1 MHLTKPFARWQFSG
15 TGGVGNI
22 RRSSVSSDSRPFDG
36 PDDYDLTHGR
46 ELAVYPDRVL
56 HIFCFRILARMALL

>member
-1 MHLTKPFARWQFSG
+1 VTFDVLPYQ
-15 TGGVGNI
+15 VI
-22 RRSSVSSDSRPFDG
+22 IVPFDG